1 MQYTPSFRSY
11 FLALCVLLANVA
23 LAQPGGPPPPP
34 QVTFIVVEARSIP
47 VAFDFVGVTEASKVI
62 EIRAR
67 VRGFLET
74 REFEEGAMVEEGT
87 RLFQIDPRPF
97 EADLEIARA
106 RVAQAEARLNLAEK
120 EVARLK
126 SVSVPGAIALS
137 DLDKQVAEQTNAA
150 AALNLVKAEQ
160 AKAELALGYTNVE
173 APLTGFVGKA
183 EKEIG
188 SLVDEG
194 ANGLLTVM
202 RRVDPIYVSYTM
214 TESEYLSWRKLAA
227 DGGYVLNGTD
237 NPYLEITLLD
247 GSTYPLHG
255 KIDFEDT
262 AIDTAT
268 GSVDLRATFKNSDK
282 ALKPGQFVRAH
293 MRGYVRPNTIAIPQR
308 AVGQSPRGSF
318 VYVLG
323 EGNKAEMRIVELGQW
338 SGSDW
343 IVDSG
348 LAAGE
353 KVIVD
358 GLIKVRP
365 GADVVPAPAGEV
377 AAVPAPPAGAPAPAQ
392 E

>member
-11 FLALCVLLANVA
+11 LLALCVLLANVA

-34 QVTFIVVEARSIP
+34 QVSFVVVEARSIP

-247 GSTYPLHG
+247 GSTYPLQG

-268 GSVDLRATFKNSDK
+268 GSVDLRATFKNADK

-308 AVGQSPRGSF
+308 AVGQSPQGSF

-365 GADVVPAPAGEV
+365 GADVVPTPAGEV
-377 AAVPAPPAGAPAPAQ
+377 AAVPAPSAGAPAPAQ

>member
-1 MQYTPSFRSY
+1 MQYTPIKRTILF
-11 FLALCVLLANVA
+11 VLFVLGTNTAFT
-23 LAQPGGPPPPP
+23 QPGGGPPPPP
-34 QVTFIVVEARSIP
+34 QVAFVVVEARSVP
-47 VAFDFVGVTEASKVI
+47 VSFDFVGVTEASRVV
-62 EIRAR
+62 EVRAR

-97 EADLEIARA
+97 EADLQIAKA
-106 RVAQAEARLNLAEK
+106 RVAQAETRLKLAEK

-126 SVSVPGAIALS
+126 SISVPGAIAQS
-137 DLDKQVAEQTNAA
+137 DLDKQLAEQSDAS
-150 AALNLVKAEQ
+150 AALNLAKAEQ
-160 AKAELALGYTNVE
+160 AKAELELGYTNVK

-188 SLVDEG
+188 SLVDES

-202 RRVDPIYVSYTM
+202 RQVDPIYVSYTM

-227 DGGYVLNGTD
+227 EGGYVLDGVN
-237 NPYLEITLLD
+237 NPYLEITLID
-247 GSTYPLHG
+247 GTRYGAQG

-268 GSVDLRATFKNSDK
+268 GSVDLRATFENQDN

-308 AVGQSPRGSF
+308 AVSESPQGSL
-318 VYVLG
+318 VYVVG
-323 EGNKAEMRIVELGQW
+323 EGNKAELRIVKPGAWTGMEWIIEEGLS
-338 SGSDW
+338 SGD
-343 IVDSG
+343 
-348 LAAGE
+348 

-358 GLIKVRP
+358 GIIKVQP
-365 GADVVPAPAGEV
+365 GIEVNPAPLE
-377 AAVPAPPAGAPAPAQ
+377 AAPAAAPAQ